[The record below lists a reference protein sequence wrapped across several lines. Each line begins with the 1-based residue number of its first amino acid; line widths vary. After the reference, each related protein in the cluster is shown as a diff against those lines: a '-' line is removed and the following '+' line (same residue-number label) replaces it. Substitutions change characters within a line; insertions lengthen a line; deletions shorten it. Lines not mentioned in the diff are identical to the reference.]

1 MAAVR
6 AALVVVLALALAA
19 PAQAILVQFRT
30 PTANI
35 GCVYSSEAGRYGP
48 YLRCDILSGLR
59 PKPRRPKGCTLDWT
73 FGFQMSR
80 TGPARTVCAG
90 DTAVDKRA
98 EVALKNGRPP
108 RLGAQPCPLLPL
120 LVPNRDQVQ
129 ARGRRGR
136 PRLAPLSALQKALQ
150 LARRALEHRP
160 DERPDHVAQ
169 EGVGG
174 DLELERVSA
183 PA

>member
-1 MAAVR
+1 MR
-6 AALVVVLALALAA
+6 TLLVTVLALALAA

-98 EVALKNGRPP
+98 EVLRYGTRWSRGDFTCTSRRTGLRCRNGSRH
-108 RLGAQPCPLLPL
+108 GW
-120 LVPNRDQVQ
+120 V
-129 ARGRRGR
+129 
-136 PRLAPLSALQKALQ
+136 LS
-150 LARRALEHRP
+150 RAHSYRF
-160 DERPDHVAQ
+160 
-169 EGVGG
+169 
-174 DLELERVSA
+174 
-183 PA
+183 